1 MPNETPIRGLTSRSL
16 LRSGRPGSALIELAG
31 CDMIAAEVEHVIDLI
46 MSREEPV
53 HLAGYLEA
61 LHLPLSPAGRLVRI
75 FCPVVQSFMSAMLDG
90 GHHLTLCGT
99 VALLAYPPGQPS
111 GAAWLANLMVF
122 SSVLWPRL
130 L

>member
-1 MPNETPIRGLTSRSL
+1 
-16 LRSGRPGSALIELAG
+16 
-31 CDMIAAEVEHVIDLI
+31 MIAAEVEHLLDLI
-46 MSREEPV
+46 MSREEPL

-61 LHLPLSPAGRLVRI
+61 PHLPLSPSGKLPQILR
-75 FCPVVQSFMSAMLDG
+75 PVVQSFMLAMLDG
-90 GHHLTLCGT
+90 GHHLTLCGA